1 MSFWNLTAELD
12 SFITEHYN
20 FQKPQQN
27 CTFLYVVAS
36 FSFENKTISV
46 SWYLMCVLREKKL
59 GVDAFP
65 IFQTWLGTILLRLL
79 RWETNVFVQIRS
91 GIEGSLLISPIFC
104 HPMPQGRFSPLVKAW
119 YKLYEK
125 ISKNTWKSFT
135 GLPSADAKMLW
146 PCHWM
151 VQIDNQSTARAS

>member
-1 MSFWNLTAELD
+1 MKLFNEPPKPVIFYFTSIFFGKKCGLQARVSFWNLTAELD

-91 GIEGSLLISPIFC
+91 GIEGFSLISPIFC
-104 HPMPQGRFSPLVKAW
+104 HPMPHGRFSPLVKAW
-119 YKLYEK
+119 YKL
-125 ISKNTWKSFT
+125 
-135 GLPSADAKMLW
+135 
-146 PCHWM
+146 
-151 VQIDNQSTARAS
+151 